1 MQNTFNA
8 NMQEVLFL
16 LLLLLLLLFKFDIL
30 SVLWSQSGYTVQ
42 IVNEGDEPENFF
54 WVGVGGKKDYDKVII
69 FMGKVGKVG
78 IQTKW
83 PIRLE
88 LIPDSLA

>member
-8 NMQEVLFL
+8 NMQEVLL

-69 FMGKVGKVG
+69 FMGKVDKVS

-88 LIPDSLA
+88 LIPGSLA

>member
-8 NMQEVLFL
+8 NMQEV
-16 LLLLLLLLFKFDIL
+16 LLLLLLFKFDIL

-54 WVGVGGKKDYDKVII
+54 WVGVGGKKDYDKVIY
-69 FMGKVGKVG
+69 G
-78 IQTKW
+78 
-83 PIRLE
+83 
-88 LIPDSLA
+88 

>member
-1 MQNTFNA
+1 M
-8 NMQEVLFL
+8 
-16 LLLLLLLLFKFDIL
+16 FKFDIL
-30 SVLWSQSGYTVQ
+30 SVLWSKSGYTVQ

-88 LIPDSLA
+88 LIPGSIA